1 MVQEPN
7 RFFELLHSA
16 EFEVCDARMVNE
28 SRGGL
33 AIKYLPGNDSYRGPP
48 T

>member
-7 RFFELLHSA
+7 RFFELLYSA

-28 SRGGL
+28 SML
-33 AIKYLPGNDSYRGPP
+33 EVQYRNAEEFAEQNKS
-48 T
+48 